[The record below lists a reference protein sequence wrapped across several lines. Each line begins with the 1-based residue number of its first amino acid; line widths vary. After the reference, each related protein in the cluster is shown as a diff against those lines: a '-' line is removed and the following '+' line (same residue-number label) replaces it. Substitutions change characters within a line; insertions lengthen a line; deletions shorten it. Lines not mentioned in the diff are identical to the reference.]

1 MEKCEKALIRQWRVQ
16 YNHRW
21 HAPQYEMKHNGAT
34 IAPRIIKIG
43 HMVLQQIPQRTKEMR
58 KEMHEAY
65 WLSGDQGGAY

>member
-34 IAPRIIKIG
+34 IAPRIIEIG
-43 HMVLQQIPQRTKEMR
+43 HMVLQRIPQRTKETH
-58 KEMHEAY
+58 KGMHKAYGLSEA
-65 WLSGDQGGAY
+65 QEGA